1 MAMTSRSL
9 TKNLCVRISKA
20 DDDALLQCAVKLG
33 ETNRTKIVR
42 KLICELSG
50 PGPYL
55 LGNDL
60 NALRETV
67 REVRAVG
74 VNLNQLM
81 RSINAGQV
89 SLPTAEN
96 VEMVHK
102 LLALVDAVR
111 REVNMIILRS
121 RNRRTRYGL

>member
-1 MAMTSRSL
+1 MAMTSRRL
-9 TKNLCVRISKA
+9 TKNLCVRISEA
-20 DDDALLQCAVKLG
+20 DDEALLQCAARLG

-42 KLICELSG
+42 KLICELGG

-55 LGNDL
+55 LGEDL

-89 SLPTAEN
+89 SLPTTED
-96 VEMVHK
+96 VQLIHK
-102 LLALVDAVR
+102 LLARWRPYA
-111 REVNMIILRS
+111 
-121 RNRRTRYGL
+121 RN